1 MSELSVSFFYYLFSN
16 TNNAKQSLQLSV
28 NSMCYDNIHKL
39 FSNNYINE
47 FKNSVYYCINNH
59 EDKASNNYCTKCNCL
74 YYNSCADEH
83 EK

>member
-1 MSELSVSFFYYLFSN
+1 MP
-16 TNNAKQSLQLSV
+16 NNHHNFQLIQY
-28 NSMCYDNIHKL
+28 NHKL

-47 FKNSVYYCINNH
+47 FKNSVHYCINNH

>member
-1 MSELSVSFFYYLFSN
+1 
-16 TNNAKQSLQLSV
+16 
-28 NSMCYDNIHKL
+28 MCYGNNHKL

-47 FKNSVYYCINNH
+47 FKNSVHYCINNH